1 MVACVP
7 VDDGL
12 LQNVLHQLKI
22 LDPTIPLNV
31 PAEFYE
37 LNLTNICK
45 STAVD
50 LPDEIILT
58 ADISEYSNDHPC
70 KIVLFAERI
79 SSTSVEYRFAFTIK
93 LERIFSLSDIKI
105 FGKAYKELSFINL
118 KIDELVFASDSLTV
132 STVQDWNT
140 KIVSELG
147 GDQYKLPELD
157 LDFGL
162 RLMGQFQIGDYIHPI
177 SQFLGFRDSS
187 FLNQSLTSLSDAD
200 YRLEVWYPAQ
210 YTFGP
215 LTLSKV
221 GLSYDTQ
228 AKRFQFHIEAV
239 LSVSSVKLVLTDLK
253 VTSPFKQWLPKT
265 WLDSLGLSYDMPDI
279 LEISGGLLRDD
290 DEYSGVAIVEL
301 IQRTL
306 VAIGSYAERTGTES
320 LFVFASVKE
329 HLGGPPYLYVTGL
342 GFGFGINKQF
352 IEPPIDKVRE
362 FPLLQPPSNDIEQ
375 VLASLE
381 AGWIQDNV
389 GSNWLAIG
397 IDFLTFQFIESHA
410 LLIAQFKHDFEM
422 LILGFSELKIPRE
435 NPYVYIELQYKGSW
449 KPQEG
454 FVGISAQITS
464 NSYLFDPDCKL
475 TGDFAFWSWYEGPQQ
490 GDFILSAGGYH
501 PQFEVPSHY
510 PALGRVSVNWPIHG
524 GTIKGQSYFALT
536 PSCLMGGGNLEL
548 TYGGNNASISLTA
561 YAHVLVEWEPFH
573 FDVAIGVTIKG
584 SARIKIKYIG
594 SVSASFEIGAN
605 LELWGTPTG
614 GKVSFGYKSLRMT
627 VGFGK
632 ERSGGL
638 HESSPKKLREALP
651 GGERYLQAQ
660 VKKGL
665 IREDADRWIIRPD
678 DFSFTIES
686 GIPITSYDCFDTVHD
701 TNRPE
706 LHIRPLPCGSSCPGT
721 YRSHLYIRV
730 QSSGSTWEHNEWDV
744 KELEMFV
751 PEALWGEP
759 VASLRPSSKLTQ
771 QTVGLA
777 FQPVAPA
784 IQPDGS
790 IDLHG
795 EIGIEPLGEQP
806 AIQAINTRQVPG
818 EPSDVLSDRL
828 TTLSR
833 INNDPVKSERQRMIH
848 VLTQAGIYS
857 GSNDPL
863 RILARDAAQLYS
875 EAPFIMT

>member
-1 MVACVP
+1 MP

-12 LQNVLHQLKI
+12 LQNVLHRLRI
-22 LDPTIPLNV
+22 LDSNIPLNV
-31 PAEFYE
+31 PTEFYE
-37 LNLTNICK
+37 LNLNNICK
-45 STAVD
+45 NTDVD
-50 LPDEIILT
+50 LPDELIMT
-58 ADISEYSNDHPC
+58 ADISEYSNENPC
-70 KIVLFAERI
+70 KIVLFAKRV
-79 SSTSVEYRFAFTIK
+79 SSAPVEYLFAFSIK
-93 LERIFSLSDIKI
+93 LERIFSLSDIEI
-105 FGKAYKELSFINL
+105 FGKSYKELGFINL
-118 KIDELVFASDSLTV
+118 KIDELIFASDKDNKITRE
-132 STVQDWNT
+132 TIRDWNAR
-140 KIVSELG
+140 IVSELG
-147 GDQYKLPELD
+147 EEQYKFPEVD
-157 LDFGL
+157 LDYGL
-162 RLMGQFQIGDYIHPI
+162 RLMGLFQIGDYLQSI
-177 SQFLGFRDSS
+177 SQFLGFRDST
-187 FLNQSLTSLSDAD
+187 FVNLPLNSLTDTD

-215 LTLSKV
+215 LTLSRV

-228 AKRFQFHIEAV
+228 AKRFQFLIEAV
-239 LSVSSVKLVLTDLK
+239 LSVSNVKLVLTDLK
-253 VTSPFKQWLPKT
+253 VTSPFKQWIPTT
-265 WLDSLGLSYDMPDI
+265 WLDSLALSYDMPDI
-279 LEISGGLLRDD
+279 LEISGGLLRDNH
-290 DEYSGVAIVEL
+290 EYSGIAVVEL

-306 VAIGSYAERTGTES
+306 VAIGSYAERDGTES
-320 LFVFASVKE
+320 LFIFASVKE
-329 HLGGPPYLYVTGL
+329 LLGGPPYLYVTGL
-342 GFGFGINKQF
+342 GFGFGVNKQF

-362 FPLLQPPSNDIEQ
+362 FPLLQSPCNDIEQ

-381 AGWIQDNV
+381 GSWIQNNV
-389 GSNWLAIG
+389 GSNWLALG

-449 KPQEG
+449 KPNKG
-454 FVGISAQITS
+454 FVGITAQITS

-475 TGDFAFWSWYEGPQQ
+475 TGDFAFWSWYKGSQQ

-501 PQFEVPSHY
+501 PQFVVPSHY
-510 PALGRVSVNWPIHG
+510 PTLERVSVNWPIQG

-584 SARIKIKYIG
+584 RARIKMKYVG
-594 SVSASFEIGAN
+594 NVSASFEIGAN

-614 GKVSFGYKSLRMT
+614 GKVSFGYKSLRLT

-632 ERSGGL
+632 ERSGASNV
-638 HESSPKKLREALP
+638 SSPEKLREALP

-665 IREDADRWIIRPD
+665 IREHAGEWIIRPD
-678 DFSFTIES
+678 DFAFTIES
-686 GIPITSYDCFDTVHD
+686 GIPITSYDCFDAVHD
-701 TNRPE
+701 TKLPK

-721 YRSHLYIRV
+721 YRSHLYVRV
-730 QSSGSTWEHNEWDV
+730 QSSGSTWDDKEWEV
-744 KELEMFV
+744 KELEMYV

-777 FQPVAPA
+777 FRPVVPA
-784 IQPDGS
+784 IQPEGS

-795 EIGIEPLGEQP
+795 KIGIECLPEKP
-806 AIQAINTRQVPG
+806 TVTNINIRHMPG
-818 EPSDVLSDRL
+818 EPSDILSDRL
-828 TTLSR
+828 KILSH
-833 INNDPVKSERQRMIH
+833 INDNPAKSERQRIIH
-848 VLTQAGIYS
+848 VLTQAGIYN
-857 GSNDPL
+857 GSNDSL
-863 RILARDAAQLYS
+863 LLLSRDAAQLYP
-875 EAPFIMT
+875 EPPLIMT